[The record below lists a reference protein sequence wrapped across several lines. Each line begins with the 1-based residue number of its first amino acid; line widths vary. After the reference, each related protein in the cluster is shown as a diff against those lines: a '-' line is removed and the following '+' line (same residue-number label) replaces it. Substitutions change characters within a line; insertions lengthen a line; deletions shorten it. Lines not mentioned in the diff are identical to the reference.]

1 MRSDHFYVWTQ
12 SNNNQ
17 WYNCAIWASS
27 RCFGFVKKKKS
38 SGQTFFLTS
47 QSGDAKAS
55 SASMIPLA
63 SYIWRVPETC
73 GLKLIPP
80 ELLEDLVINPCPVS
94 TSQSSFITIP
104 VCCGSSCLGRV
115 FFSSGRNTL
124 HFVHWSALHIWST
137 SLRCAHTNLHC
148 PMSATQCNTFLWHT
162 VSRQQVIFG
171 EVGVMFGTR
180 ALCGHLGIWA
190 VSSIQQY
197 SVLSSIPSCFYSK
210 VIVPLEIICTC

>member
-1 MRSDHFYVWTQ
+1 
-12 SNNNQ
+12 
-17 WYNCAIWASS
+17 
-27 RCFGFVKKKKS
+27 
-38 SGQTFFLTS
+38 
-47 QSGDAKAS
+47 
-55 SASMIPLA
+55 MISLP
-63 SYIWRVPETC
+63 SYKWRVPETC
-73 GLKLIPP
+73 GLKLSPP

-104 VCCGSSCLGRV
+104 VRCGSSYLGRV

-124 HFVHWSALHIWST
+124 HIVRWST

-162 VSRQQVIFG
+162 VSQQQVIFG

-190 VSSIQQY
+190 VSSIQPSAVFNTQQY
-197 SVLSSIPSCFYSK
+197 SQMFLQQGDRPSGNNMHLLASVHLGTNVTLTTCADPVPWVLCCQHACHTRAS
-210 VIVPLEIICTC
+210 

>member
-1 MRSDHFYVWTQ
+1 MV
-12 SNNNQ
+12 Q
-17 WYNCAIWASS
+17 WCHLGILLPPGASGLWKRKSPQDTLFSYLSIWLRLNKQCIHDPIAE
-27 RCFGFVKKKKS
+27 
-38 SGQTFFLTS
+38 LH
-47 QSGDAKAS
+47 
-55 SASMIPLA
+55 
-63 SYIWRVPETC
+63 IWRVPESC

-94 TSQSSFITIP
+94 TSPSSFITIP
-104 VCCGSSCLGRV
+104 VHCGSSCLGRV

-124 HFVHWSALHIWST
+124 HFVRWSALHIWST
-137 SLRCAHTNLHC
+137 SLRCARTNLHC
-148 PMSATQCNTFLWHT
+148 PMSATQCNTFMWHT

-197 SVLSSIPSCFYSK
+197 SVLSSIPKCSYSK

>member
-1 MRSDHFYVWTQ
+1 MVQWCHFRILLVLRVCEKEKVLRT
-12 SNNNQ
+12 
-17 WYNCAIWASS
+17 NCFSYLTIWWRLSIQCIHDPIAE
-27 RCFGFVKKKKS
+27 
-38 SGQTFFLTS
+38 LH
-47 QSGDAKAS
+47 
-55 SASMIPLA
+55 
-63 SYIWRVPETC
+63 IWRVPETC

-104 VCCGSSCLGRV
+104 VHCGSSCLGRV

-124 HFVHWSALHIWST
+124 HFVRWSALHIWST
-137 SLRCAHTNLHC
+137 SLQCTLVSIAYLEHVSKMRSHTNLHC
-148 PMSATQCNTFLWHT
+148 PMSNTQCNTFLWHT
-162 VSRQQVIFG
+162 VNRQQVIFG

-197 SVLSSIPSCFYSK
+197 SVLSSIPKCSYSK